1 MMGAVPDQGSLRACQ
16 YEPEPEP
23 VVKKRVLPEPAQNAN
38 EYGIFIIEY
47 IS

>member
-16 YEPEPEP
+16 YEPEP
-23 VVKKRVLPEPAQNAN
+23 VVKKSVLPEPAQNST
-38 EYGIFIIEY
+38 EYGILIIEY